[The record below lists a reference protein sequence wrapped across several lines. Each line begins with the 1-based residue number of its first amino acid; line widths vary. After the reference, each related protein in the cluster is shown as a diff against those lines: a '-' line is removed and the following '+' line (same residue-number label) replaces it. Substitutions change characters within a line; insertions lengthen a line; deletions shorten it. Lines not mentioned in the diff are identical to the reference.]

1 MHDRH
6 GNPVMARQSS
16 EWLQLNVTLAR
27 RDGSALPAARAL
39 LRDLEGVLS
48 RSRQTKALPFFFQRK
63 PPDLRVRLF
72 GVRAKLMVRL
82 RPVISRAKSEG
93 HVVNSFYS
101 VYEPEQRQ
109 FGGRE
114 CMQCVHAYWA
124 ADSLAW
130 IMLDRLVETDA
141 IGIPRATL
149 IATVMDD
156 LFLRTLSDT
165 AEVWDT
171 WCNLEVLL
179 QSETGTGVPPADAI
193 SLDSLI
199 GSASDAEAVIL
210 LRYRQ
215 ANAVLAAGLQRA
227 WRLGRMSCGI
237 RSILPYVA
245 LFMLNR
251 HGFDRTAAAPIARA
265 MAAVWNPK
273 QHLRGSQPD
282 RIARASSGRSSDR
295 AGKTADPARNTG

>member
-1 MHDRH
+1 
-6 GNPVMARQSS
+6 MARQSS
-16 EWLQLNVTLAR
+16 EWLQLNVALAR
-27 RDGSALPAARAL
+27 RDGAALPSARAL
-39 LRDLEGVLS
+39 LRDLEAVLS
-48 RSRQTKALPFFFQRK
+48 PSRQRKALPFFFQRK
-63 PPDLRVRLF
+63 PPDLRLRLF

-82 RPVISRAKSEG
+82 RPVISRAKAEG

-101 VYEPEQRQ
+101 AYEPEQRQ

-114 CMQCVHAYWA
+114 CMQCVHAFWA

-130 IMLDRLVETDA
+130 IMLDRLVEADA

-149 IATVMDD
+149 IAAVMND

-179 QSETGTGVPPADAI
+179 QSGAGSAAPPAEAI
-193 SLDSLI
+193 LLDSLI
-199 GSASDAEAVIL
+199 GSASDAEAAIL
-210 LRYRQ
+210 VRYRQ
-215 ANAVLAAGLQRA
+215 ANAVLAEGLQRA
-227 WRLGRMSCGI
+227 RRLGRMSCGI
-237 RSILPYVA
+237 RSILPYIA

-251 HGFDRTAAAPIARA
+251 HGFDRTGSMPIARA
-265 MAAVWNPK
+265 MAAAWDPK

-282 RIARASSGRSSDR
+282 RIARAGGGRSSDR
-295 AGKTADPARNTG
+295 AGKIADPVRDIR